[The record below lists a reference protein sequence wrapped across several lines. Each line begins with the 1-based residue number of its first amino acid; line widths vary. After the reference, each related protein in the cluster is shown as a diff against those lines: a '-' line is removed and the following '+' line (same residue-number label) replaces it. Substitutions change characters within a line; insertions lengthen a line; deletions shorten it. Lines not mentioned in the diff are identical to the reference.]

1 MDLAQSLLLSGCKIE
16 CGKQAYTQLLP
27 TVLEIGGGTARN
39 ILEFQKNFKSV
50 QLLITWLLQFHAIHL
65 PSDNSEPGTVHTCHL
80 FTRIWKLRERGKH
93 TSSEVT
99 LHDEPPVRG
108 HSAGLRTISHMARKK
123 YLTGLNKTKTYPS
136 WHPFKNNS
144 LPPSE
149 KMNQLGQQTLLFQPR
164 DVC

>member
-65 PSDNSEPGTVHTCHL
+65 PSDNSEPGTVL
-80 FTRIWKLRERGKH
+80 NVNNIQNNAGIIMPILQIRKMRIRVL
-93 TSSEVT
+93 
-99 LHDEPPVRG
+99 
-108 HSAGLRTISHMARKK
+108 AI
-123 YLTGLNKTKTYPS
+123 
-136 WHPFKNNS
+136 
-144 LPPSE
+144 
-149 KMNQLGQQTLLFQPR
+149 
-164 DVC
+164 